1 MAYTSPRTWSTGE
14 VVTAAL
20 MNTHLRDNL
29 LALSTTGGLL
39 LHEAGGMELDISG
52 VDEGDIMRGTGAGVW
67 GILAD
72 FLDGSD
78 RVKHEKGGLEAD
90 ISAIAKGGLTAG
102 TGSGTMGVQA
112 VGTNTHTLMADS
124 SQTAGMKWAASRGM
138 YLEGSSLG
146 EATTTD
152 DSAFQDM
159 ITIGSLSIPTTSPI
173 LVMANMRKT
182 TGATTTA
189 QVGFK
194 VNGTNVTSTA
204 SWCANAN
211 AAVDGI
217 IWLFMAGSATNY
229 QHCGFT
235 IVAGGQAPTIE
246 SINNVRPVATITEII
261 AVGRPNA
268 GTVVTFGMS
277 NFRIYSFP
285 V

>member
-29 LALSTTGGLL
+29 LALATTGGLL
-39 LHEAGGMELDISG
+39 LHEAGGMESDISG
-52 VDEGDIMRGTGAGVW
+52 VAAGGIMRGTGSGVW
-67 GILAD
+67 GLLAS

-124 SQTAGMKWAASRGM
+124 GQTAGMKWAASRGM

-152 DSAFQDM
+152 DSQFQDM
-159 ITIGSLSIPTTSPI
+159 ITIGSLSIPTTSPVLI
-173 LVMANMRKT
+173 MANMRKT

-194 VNGTNVTSTA
+194 VNGTNVTSTN

-211 AAVDGI
+211 AAADGMC
-217 IWLFMAGSATNY
+217 WLFMTGSNTNY
-229 QHCGFT
+229 QKGGFSIT
-235 IVAGGQAPTIE
+235 AGAQAPAIT
-246 SINNVRPVATITEII
+246 SMANVRPVATITEVI
-261 AVGRPNA
+261 AVGRANA
-268 GTVVTFGMS
+268 GTVVTFAMS
-277 NFRIYSFP
+277 GLRVYSFP